1 MLYHRTPLA
10 SATTWASWVVTR
22 DLRATGFSGRQGPRP
37 ALGADEVVQQEHPG
51 LIAGDLDIVSLPV
64 LYLNG
69 HSVRV
74 GVGAQDQLGVHLL
87 GQLLGQGKALGGL
100 RVGGFHGGEG
110 AVNDHLFR
118 HAVQVPD
125 AQLLQHIGNLLVSR
139 AVEGGVDH
147 AEGVGHLGHGLP
159 VVNLIQH
166 VGEEFVIGLPA
177 QQRGQEQQ
185 PLHHHCPDHRG
196 GAPHRQGVE
205 GQQRQGQEGSA
216 AAVPPQ
222 ELDGHPHQK
231 GDVQAGN
238 RHGMGQPG
246 ALEGPVVRVGQPGLV
261 AGEEGPDQGRH
272 LRREEGLHRPPQA
285 PGPLGGP
292 VSKGHPVRALH
303 RQRLP
308 IGVGPQEDAPGGAG
322 LVGRA
327 PDPIRRAEPG
337 GEGQSVAGGEPV
349 VYRTKQI
356 GKNCTRSEMW

>member
-1 MLYHRTPLA
+1 MGGVGVL
-10 SATTWASWVVTR
+10 
-22 DLRATGFSGRQGPRP
+22 DQ
-37 ALGADEVVQQEHPG
+37 QQE
-51 LIAGDLDIVSLPV
+51 
-64 LYLNG
+64 
-69 HSVRV
+69 
-74 GVGAQDQLGVHLL
+74 Q
-87 GQLLGQGKALGGL
+87 
-100 RVGGFHGGEG
+100 GEG
-110 AVNDHLFR
+110 
-118 HAVQVPD
+118 QT
-125 AQLLQHIGNLLVSR
+125 
-139 AVEGGVDH
+139 GGR
-147 AEGVGHLGHGLP
+147 
-159 VVNLIQH
+159 
-166 VGEEFVIGLPA
+166 IGLPA

-231 GDVQAGN
+231 GDVQAGD

-327 PDPIRRAEPG
+327 PDPIRRAESG
-337 GEGQSVAGGEPV
+337 GEGQPVAGGEPGIVLVRVEEGLRVGTRRSVDPDGDRNAVGGLPGPVLHRGGDLRPGVLQGPGGGAYKGV
-349 VYRTKQI
+349 VAPAPQKARNQAQANQPGPQRPVFSPPQGSGEGQQDQRGRAVAQ
-356 GKNCTRSEMW
+356 GKDRRGEGGREAEELTHGAAPGRPSGPGDSRCSSGNTLPAL